1 MSAMVVIKVV
11 IIMINKI
18 GNIDFD
24 TFSETIDCLRI
35 IYDWQLKAEELGIN
49 MIDVDE
55 ISSLESQTLEVLKA
69 GMGLRPDND
78 DIAYYC
84 YERNFGRDDRLGDVL
99 LGDKLFPLNNNKSLW
114 ELIALRQALIRD

>member
-1 MSAMVVIKVV
+1 MTVVD
-11 IIMINKI
+11 KI
-18 GNIDFD
+18 GNIDFN
-24 TFSETIDCLRI
+24 TFSETIDCLKS

-49 MIDVDE
+49 IIDVDE

-69 GMGLRPDND
+69 GMGLRSDND
-78 DIAYYC
+78 DITYYC

>member
-1 MSAMVVIKVV
+1 
-11 IIMINKI
+11 MINKI

-24 TFSETIDCLRI
+24 TFSKTIDCLRV

-55 ISSLESQTLEVLKA
+55 ISSLESQTLEVFKA

-78 DIAYYC
+78 DITYYC
-84 YERNFGRDDRLGDVL
+84 YERNFGRDDRLGDVFVN
-99 LGDKLFPLNNNKSLW
+99 DKPFPLSNNKSLW
-114 ELIALRQALIRD
+114 EFITAQQGLIRD